1 MAFDLNENNVKD
13 YLVSVGLLDYGDVLS
28 VETLGWGI
36 SNTLVKVLTPT
47 RNMVVKQSLE
57 YLRVKEVWKAD
68 RKRIYTE
75 RECISLLEQV
85 LEPGSFPEIIYEDRS
100 NFLFVMSSAPEGS
113 INWKELLMSGEISSE
128 MAEESGKLLKLFHS
142 LDVKSL
148 GSNELFNNLDSFIE
162 LRIDPYHRTVARLH
176 SDVSNIVEREAE
188 RMLDTQVTLVHGDY
202 SPKNLLVFKKKPFL
216 IDFEVAHLG
225 NPIFDLAFMVNH
237 LFLKSIYNVPKRND
251 FFEAIRRFLQ
261 GYYSIVDLDYRRA
274 LPDGNFQEEAD
285 WNKGSPDGTI
295 LETNLIK
302 QIGCLMLARIDGKSP
317 VEYIISNDTKNF
329 VRRLSK
335 YLLLENYQS
344 ISEVINLFDLEMTRE
359 NKLTS

>member
-1 MAFDLNENNVKD
+1 MAFDFNENNVKD

-36 SNTLVKVLTPT
+36 SNTLIKVLTPT

-202 SPKNLLVFKKKPFL
+202 RNGNFLFKENKITGILDWEMAHIGDPLEDLGWALSPIWSWQDPSKPAYL
-216 IDFEVAHLG
+216 IDRQASLSVWEGSSGLTIDKNDLKWWELFVCVKGMAIWISAG
-225 NPIFDLAFMVNH
+225 NEF
-237 LFLKSIYNVPKRND
+237 KTGKNVDP
-251 FFEAIRRFLQ
+251 
-261 GYYSIVDLDYRRA
+261 
-274 LPDGNFQEEAD
+274 
-285 WNKGSPDGTI
+285 
-295 LETNLIK
+295 
-302 QIGCLMLARIDGKSP
+302 
-317 VEYIISNDTKNF
+317 
-329 VRRLSK
+329 
-335 YLLLENYQS
+335 
-344 ISEVINLFDLEMTRE
+344 INLFSPWIPGDIHLEIILDILEEDLNET
-359 NKLTS
+359 